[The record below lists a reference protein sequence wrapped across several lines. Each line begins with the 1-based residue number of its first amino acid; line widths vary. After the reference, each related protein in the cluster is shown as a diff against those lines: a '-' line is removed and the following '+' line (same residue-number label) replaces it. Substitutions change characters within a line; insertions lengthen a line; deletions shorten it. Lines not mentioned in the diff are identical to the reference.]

1 VPLRDD
7 LLTRAGQALRQLSRA
22 QRALLETH
30 SAQLE
35 AFILSYGLRRP
46 LRRLSDFQQTLD
58 GLSARLARGF
68 RGAWRR
74 EQEGFAALTTRLES
88 VNPISIL
95 RRGYAVVQNAAG
107 QTIRSAEQV
116 KIGDP
121 LRVRFHKGSLSCD
134 VRAIEPKRE
143 APWPK
148 KK

>member
-35 AFILSYGLRRP
+35 AIVQSYGLRRP
-46 LRRLSDFQQTLD
+46 LRRLSDSQQTLD

-74 EQEGFAALTTRLES
+74 EQEGFAALTMRLES

-121 LRVRFHKGSLSCD
+121 LRVRLHQGSLSCD
-134 VRAIEPKRE
+134 IQAIEP
-143 APWPK
+143 
-148 KK
+148 